1 MFGSNSEVC
10 SSFLISAPFVPPL
23 GGGGAPPVVTD
34 KKKKS
39 AVSDG
44 ALRLITA
51 VSLLHQVKA
60 MPCEGAAVVRRMP
73 LTRGFVGE
81 VDWLPFFVTLAIVL
95 ATSVGVCCL
104 RCGWLLAAPKKKV
117 VEQRTVATQSQTTYR
132 RKLATP
138 RFQPLLEDDHGV
150 WEMTRT

>member
-1 MFGSNSEVC
+1 MLLIPHFGST
-10 SSFLISAPFVPPL
+10 FPPL

-39 AVSDG
+39 AVLDG

-73 LTRGFVGE
+73 LTRGREISTGISSCLSGV
-81 VDWLPFFVTLAIVL
+81 VL
-95 ATSVGVCCL
+95 ALQFGTARAEGE
-104 RCGWLLAAPKKKV
+104 R
-117 VEQRTVATQSQTTYR
+117 RTV
-132 RKLATP
+132 
-138 RFQPLLEDDHGV
+138 
-150 WEMTRT
+150 